1 MNQEQELDRLK
12 AIETGTDLAFNLTF
26 ESLMKYH
33 LAKLDK
39 MADEL
44 QGIKQV
50 NNDQMEGFK

>member
-1 MNQEQELDRLK
+1 VNQEQNIERLK

-26 ESLMKYH
+26 ESLMKHH

-44 QGIKQV
+44 QIIKQV
-50 NNDQMEGFK
+50 NSDQMEAFK